1 MILFNTLTNHS
12 MFAKFEEAGII
23 VGFAMIVLAIVIVG
37 IIDHWKIKDKEREL
51 EEIDAYAQ
59 EIAERKIYD
68 ALQNFDKED

>member
-1 MILFNTLTNHS
+1 